1 MPLRNVRA
9 LTFPTKREFNLCG
22 EYGVLFIYLF
32 FPGLEDLT
40 NDKQVVITEPYPN
53 PRMMHSSH
61 S

>member
-1 MPLRNVRA
+1 MPPRNGHA
-9 LTFPTKREFNLCG
+9 LTFPTKTEFNLCG
-22 EYGVLFIYLF
+22 EYGVLFIF

-53 PRMMHSSH
+53 PKMMHSSH